1 MIPATDQDRFLGMDY
16 YITNSPGCGGVIR
29 SCPEDFR
36 VDEFF
41 EEQTYEGG
49 RYLVLEVEKTDW
61 DTHHLIREMSRRL
74 RISQKRFGW
83 AGTKDKRAVTVQR
96 ISIMNLDEA
105 ELKRITLPDL
115 KIRVLGRT
123 NRSVGL
129 GDLLGNRF
137 RITIRELACPEPA
150 AILARITEEIVQ
162 QQGVPNYFGV
172 QRFGETRPVT
182 HKVGE
187 ALARG
192 KIEEAVYIYLALPFS
207 GEPERTRVARE
218 DLWASR
224 DIPTA
229 LKDFPEY
236 LHHEM
241 AMLNYLAE
249 HPGDYAH
256 SFDVLSVNLKR
267 LFLHAYQSYLFNKI
281 LSRRLDARLPLDRA
295 VVGDVVCFA
304 RGGLPDMDKQQAVT
318 SENLEAVIRLAGRGR
333 AFVTLPLIGFE
344 TILAEGIEGGIE
356 RAVLTEE
363 GVSQENFRVEENA
376 ELGSRGTRRTAI
388 CPVQPQISVKGD
400 IAELEFMLPK
410 GSYATVVLREYMKGM
425 KAVAGI
431 RDGSKEAQSE
441 NSTQIDSSSSSSE
454 NLSKSLAEE

>member
-1 MIPATDQDRFLGMDY
+1 MISATDQDRALGMDY
-16 YITNSPGCGGVIR
+16 YITDSPGCGGVIR
-29 SCPEDFR
+29 SSPQDFL
-36 VDEFF
+36 VDEVF
-41 EEQTYEGG
+41 EDLSYEGG
-49 RYLVLEVEKTDW
+49 RYLILEVEKTDW
-61 DTHHLIREMSRRL
+61 DTHHLVREMARKL

-115 KIRVLGRT
+115 NIRVLGRT

-137 RITIRELACPEPA
+137 RITIRDLTCPEPGA
-150 AILARITEEIVQ
+150 HLASITEEIVQ
-162 QQGVPNYFGV
+162 QKGVPNYFGV
-172 QRFGETRPVT
+172 QRFGDTRPVT

-207 GEPERTRVARE
+207 GEPERTRDARE
-218 DLWASR
+218 KLWMSR
-224 DIPTA
+224 DIPSA

-236 LHHEM
+236 LHHEV

-281 LSRRLDARLPLDRA
+281 LSHRLDAKLPLDNA
-295 VVGDVVCFA
+295 VEGDVVCFA
-304 RGGLPDMDKQQAVT
+304 KGGMPDMDKQQAVT
-318 SENLEAVIRLAGRGR
+318 SENLDAVNRLAGRGR
-333 AFVTLPLIGFE
+333 AFVTLPLVGFE
-344 TILAEGIEGGIE
+344 TVLAEGIQGEIE
-356 RAVLTEE
+356 RAVLGDE
-363 GVSQENFRVEENA
+363 GVSQENFRVEENP
-376 ELGSRGTRRTAI
+376 ELGSRGTRRAAL
-388 CPVQPQISVKGD
+388 CSVQPQIRVEERM
-400 IAELEFMLPK
+400 AELEFVLPK
-410 GSYATVVLREYMKGM
+410 GSYATVVLREYMKD
-425 KAVAGI
+425 AAGI
-431 RDGSKEAQSE
+431 RDRSKGSQ
-441 NSTQIDSSSSSSE
+441 
-454 NLSKSLAEE
+454 

>member
-1 MIPATDQDRFLGMDY
+1 MISATDQDRALGMDY
-16 YITNSPGCGGVIR
+16 YITDSPGCGGVIR
-29 SCPEDFR
+29 SSPHDFL
-36 VDEFF
+36 VDEVF
-41 EEQTYEGG
+41 EELSYEGG

-61 DTHHLIREMSRRL
+61 DTHHLIRELSRKL

-105 ELKRITLPDL
+105 ELKRITLPGL
-115 KIRVLGRT
+115 KIKVLGRT

-137 RITIRELACPEPA
+137 RITIRDLACPEPGA
-150 AILARITEEIVQ
+150 TLARITEETMQ
-162 QQGVPNYFGV
+162 QKGVPNYFGV

-207 GEPERTRVARE
+207 GEPERTREARE
-218 DLWASR
+218 RLWASR
-224 DIPTA
+224 DIPSA

-236 LHHEM
+236 LHHEV

-267 LFLHAYQSYLFNKI
+267 LFVHAYQSYLFNKI
-281 LSRRLDARLPLDRA
+281 LSHRLDAKLSLDRA
-295 VVGDVVCFA
+295 VEGDVVCFA
-304 RGGLPDMDKQQAVT
+304 RDGLPDMDKQQAVT
-318 SENLEAVIRLAGRGR
+318 MENIEAVRRLAERGR

-344 TILAEGIEGGIE
+344 TKLAEGIQGEIE
-356 RAVLTEE
+356 RAVLNDEE
-363 GVSQENFRVEENA
+363 VSQGNFRVEENP
-376 ELGSRGTRRTAI
+376 ELGSRGTRRAAL
-388 CPVQPQISVKGD
+388 CPVKPQIRVEGN
-400 IAELEFMLPK
+400 IAELEFVLPK
-410 GSYATVVLREYMKGM
+410 GSYATVVLREYMKGS
-425 KAVAGI
+425 AGI
-431 RDGSKEAQSE
+431 S
-441 NSTQIDSSSSSSE
+441 
-454 NLSKSLAEE
+454 